1 MVFRLGYSGIQE
13 IKSHPFF
20 DMIDWEKIKRME
32 YQAPFS
38 IGVKKQKEKNLVRFR
53 ELDQK
58 GEIGKYPRIVGY
70 SFNQSTTLS

>member
-32 YQAPFS
+32 Y
-38 IGVKKQKEKNLVRFR
+38 
-53 ELDQK
+53 
-58 GEIGKYPRIVGY
+58 
-70 SFNQSTTLS
+70 